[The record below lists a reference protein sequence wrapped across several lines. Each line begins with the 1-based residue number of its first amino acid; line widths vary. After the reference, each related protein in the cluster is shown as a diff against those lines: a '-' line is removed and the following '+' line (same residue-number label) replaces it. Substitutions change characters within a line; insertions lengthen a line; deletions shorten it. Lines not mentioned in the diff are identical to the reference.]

1 MGDGIM
7 FMSRV
12 SRIDGEALYLP
23 GWGIVYIM
31 TRNLMNMQRIDGY
44 SVGMYNQSVRCATL
58 NRMNRLVMPI
68 RDLSLTFVTAWS
80 PV

>member
-12 SRIDGEALYLP
+12 SMIDGEALYLP
-23 GWGIVYIM
+23 DSDWGIVYIM

-44 SVGMYNQSVRCATL
+44 SAAMYN
-58 NRMNRLVMPI
+58 
-68 RDLSLTFVTAWS
+68 
-80 PV
+80 